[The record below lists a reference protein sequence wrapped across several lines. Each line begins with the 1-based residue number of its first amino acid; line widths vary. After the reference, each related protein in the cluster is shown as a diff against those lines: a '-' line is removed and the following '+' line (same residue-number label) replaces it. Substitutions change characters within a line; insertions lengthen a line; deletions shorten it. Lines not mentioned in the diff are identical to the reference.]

1 MLKKAI
7 LSAFL
12 SLCFLLICGL
22 ILANS
27 DWFWDIAAPVYYED
41 LVRKYARNYNIDP
54 LFAAAIIKVESSFY
68 SSAQSP
74 RGAIGLMQIMPS
86 TGKEIASKL
95 KLRPFTVS
103 DLYDPEINIQIGL
116 YYLAKLK
123 KEFNG
128 DLHLTLAAYNGGIS
142 NVKKWLSQKKIPLHG
157 SKEDVENIPFKE
169 TRQFVQA
176 VMWNYQWLKNAYKIR
191 SFLRISE
198 RSDEFDKYEKTF

>member
-12 SLCFLLICGL
+12 SACFVLICGL
-22 ILANS
+22 ILANNN
-27 DWFWDIAAPVYYED
+27 WFWDIVAPIYYED
-41 LVRKYARNYNIDP
+41 LVCKYAKNYDIDP
-54 LFAAAIIKVESSFY
+54 LLAAAIIKVESSFY

-116 YYLAKLK
+116 YYLFKLK
-123 KEFNG
+123 REFNG
-128 DLHLTLAAYNGGIS
+128 DLHLTLAAYNGGIR
-142 NVKKWLSQKKIPLHG
+142 NVKKWLAQKKIPLHS
-157 SKEDVENIPFKE
+157 SKEDIKNIPFKE
-169 TRQFVQA
+169 TREFVQD

-191 SFLRISE
+191 KVLQL
-198 RSDEFDKYEKTF
+198 DL

>member
-7 LSAFL
+7 LSTFL
-12 SLCFLLICGL
+12 SSCFLLVCGL

-27 DWFWDIAAPVYYED
+27 DWFWDIVAPVYYED
-41 LVRKYARNYNIDP
+41 LVCKYAKNYDIDP

-123 KEFNG
+123 KKFNG
-128 DLHLTLAAYNGGIS
+128 DLHLTLAAYNGGLS
-142 NVKKWLSQKKIPLHG
+142 NVKKWLSQKKISLPS
-157 SKEDVENIPFKE
+157 SKEDMENIPFKE

-176 VMWNYQWLKNAYKIR
+176 VMWNYQWLKNADKIR
-191 SFLRISE
+191 RLLAFRHQ
-198 RSDEFDKYEKTF
+198 K